1 MRRRWQVKTAHS
13 VCLASSPERCGAKG
27 IRHFLPMRALLRL
40 SARSSRWWQLK
51 ADAQRLRSAAA
62 EGGRLEQWVSPML
75 TDRERVAIFHFFR
88 VLRMP
93 SRRPAH
99 INPTPKTV
107 PAHLACSPD
116 NQTTA
121 ASRMFGSADFADCP
135 PLGSS
140 PLPALQAA
148 TSIRPK
154 KNSGGPILLWLTNES
169 KPPAEGGS
177 A

>member
-1 MRRRWQVKTAHS
+1 M
-13 VCLASSPERCGAKG
+13 
-27 IRHFLPMRALLRL
+27 
-40 SARSSRWWQLK
+40 
-51 ADAQRLRSAAA
+51 RSAAA

-75 TDRERVAIFHFFR
+75 TDRERVAIFHLFR

-154 KNSGGPILLWLTNES
+154 KNSGGPILLWLTLELS
-169 KPPAEGGS
+169 RAEGVGLNDWLALNRGAAGARQPLAWRVLAYGLETRCRS
-177 A
+177 ETPRETADE